1 MQKNDFKEQFSKNN
15 RPEITDLQT
24 FWDQEIY
31 MLFREFAEYILQKYD
46 LRFGTPLWTERYGW
60 TYRIGKS
67 GVYLVNGIQIKKSGF
82 VVNDIEICDRESYC
96 LLLENLIWNLWKR
109 IKSDAMGATVSL
121 MEKQILDNVSVVI
134 NTRTESTGEVFEEIT
149 CRREQPK
156 KPLIT
161 I

>member
-1 MQKNDFKEQFSKNN
+1 MFCTMQKNDFKEQFSKTN
-15 RPEITDLQT
+15 RPQITDLQT

-67 GVYLVNGIQIKKSGF
+67 GVYLVKGIR
-82 VVNDIEICDRESYC
+82 N
-96 LLLENLIWNLWKR
+96 
-109 IKSDAMGATVSL
+109 AMDATVSL
-121 MEKQILDNVSVVI
+121 MEKQILDNVSAVI
-134 NTRTESTGEVFEEIT
+134 NTHIESTGEVFEEIT